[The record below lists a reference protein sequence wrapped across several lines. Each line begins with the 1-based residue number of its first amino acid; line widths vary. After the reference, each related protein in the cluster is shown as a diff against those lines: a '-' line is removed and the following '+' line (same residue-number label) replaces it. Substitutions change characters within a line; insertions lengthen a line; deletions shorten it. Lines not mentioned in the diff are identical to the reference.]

1 MNEYM
6 PRLIDSVIGA
16 KLKVIGGVVLRG
28 PRGVGKTTTALHHAK
43 SSVRLDESS
52 QILEQAKLAPEVLLE
67 GETPRLIDEW
77 QLADNLWNT
86 VRTEIDKRAIPGQ
99 FILSGS
105 SAPTDDITRHTGAM
119 RYARIT
125 LRTMSLQ
132 ESGDSIHK
140 VDFTDIFQ
148 PGKAI
153 GGNGGLKITDYTDKI
168 VRGGW
173 PILVGKKAID
183 AQEVLFDYIDNITSV
198 DLRTLDSPPDPERIG
213 ALIKSLSRNISTE
226 ASLEKL
232 AQEAGLYEAVAP
244 TTSTVRRY
252 LDQLSQIFILDELP
266 AWNTHIRSS
275 IQLRQKP
282 KWHFID
288 PSIATAALR
297 ISPDM
302 LFGDFNTYGLFFESL
317 AVRDVKTYASLN
329 DAKVYYYKDS
339 SGLEVDMIV
348 ERRDGKFAAIEVK
361 LGGEERIDEAV
372 QNLKKF
378 KGRLTEDK
386 LKNLTST
393 SIIVAG
399 DISYT
404 RKDGVNVISLGH
416 LFTT

>member
-1 MNEYM
+1 MNKYI
-6 PRLIDSVIGA
+6 PRLIDSIMDA

-43 SSVRLDESS
+43 SSVRLDESR
-52 QILEQAKLAPEVLLE
+52 QILEQAELAPETLLE
-67 GETPRLIDEW
+67 GKTPRLIDEW
-77 QLADNLWNT
+77 QLADGLWNA
-86 VRTEIDKRAIPGQ
+86 VRTEIDKRAMPGQ

-132 ESGDSIHK
+132 ESGESTEK
-140 VDFTDIFQ
+140 VNFNDIFH
-148 PGKAI
+148 PGKTI
-153 GGNGGLKITDYTDKI
+153 GGSGGLKITDYTDKI

-173 PILVGKKAID
+173 PILVGKRASD
-183 AQEVLFDYIDNITSV
+183 AQEVLFDYIDNIASV
-198 DLRTLDSPPDPERIG
+198 DLRTLGGAPDPERIS
-213 ALIKSLSRNISTE
+213 ALIKSLARNISTE

-232 AQEAGLYEAVAP
+232 AVEAGLYDTTAP
-244 TTSTVRRY
+244 TTATVRRY

-288 PSIATAALR
+288 PSLAAAALR
-297 ISPDM
+297 ISPDV
-302 LFGDFNTYGLFFESL
+302 LFADFNTYGLFFESL

-348 ERRDGKFAAIEVK
+348 ERRDGAFAAIEVK
-361 LGGEERIDEAV
+361 LGGEERIAEAV
-372 QNLKKF
+372 QNLEKF
-378 KGRLTEDK
+378 RGRLTKEK
-386 LKNLTST
+386 LEHLTSMN
-393 SIIVAG
+393 IIVAG

-404 RKDGVNVISLGH
+404 RRDGVNIIGLGH
-416 LFTT
+416 LFTA

>member
-1 MNEYM
+1 MKKYI
-6 PRLIDSVIGA
+6 PRLIDKTIDA
-16 KLKVIGGVVLRG
+16 KLKVIGGIVLRG
-28 PRGVGKTTTALHHAK
+28 PRGVGKTTTALHHAN
-43 SSVRLDESS
+43 SSVRLDESR
-52 QILEQAKLAPEVLLE
+52 QILEQAELAPETLLE

-77 QLADNLWNT
+77 QLADNLWNA
-86 VRTEIDKRAIPGQ
+86 VRTEIDKRAMPGQ

-132 ESGDSIHK
+132 ESGDSTEK
-140 VDFTDIFQ
+140 VNFADIFQ
-148 PGKAI
+148 AGKTI
-153 GGNGGLKITDYTDKI
+153 SGSGGLKITDYADKI

-173 PILVGKKAID
+173 PLLIDRPAID
-183 AQEVLFDYIDNITSV
+183 AQEVLFDYIDNVASV
-198 DLRTLDSPPDPERIG
+198 DLRTLDSTPNPERIG

-232 AQEAGLYEAVAP
+232 AQEAGLYDSATP
-244 TTSTVRRY
+244 TTLTVRRY

-288 PSIATAALR
+288 PSLATAALR
-297 ISPDM
+297 ISPSA
-302 LFGDFNTYGLFFESL
+302 LFADFNTYGLFFESL
-317 AVRDVKTYASLN
+317 AVRDIKTYASLN
-329 DAKVYYYKDS
+329 DAKVFYYKDS

-361 LGGEERIDEAV
+361 LGGEERIAEAV
-372 QNLKKF
+372 QNLEKF
-378 KGRLTEDK
+378 KGRLTDSK
-386 LKNLTST
+386 LKNLTSMN
-393 SIIVAG
+393 ILVAG

-404 RKDGVNVISLGH
+404 RKDGINIISLGH
-416 LFTT
+416 LFTK